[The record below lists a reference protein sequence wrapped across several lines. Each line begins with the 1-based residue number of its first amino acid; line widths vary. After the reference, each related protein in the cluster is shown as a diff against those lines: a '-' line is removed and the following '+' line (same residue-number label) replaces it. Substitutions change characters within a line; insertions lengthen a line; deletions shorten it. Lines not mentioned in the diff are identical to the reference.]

1 MLETVYAQLRF
12 AGSLLFGRPF
22 HLPSLNRLVDA
33 VLETRR
39 EFGALS
45 SEAGEVLGGPA
56 LDEASLREIQ
66 VRRFRTQVQR
76 GLRETEYYATL
87 FAQRPFDL
95 KRFTF
100 DDIHHFPIT
109 RKEVLQTNA
118 DALVRRGQRPN
129 LHTLTTGTT
138 GQPTG
143 MFFTSHEMNFYVLL
157 AALGYLINGA
167 TGEQDVVQV
176 STSARALLGNGVF
189 MGACQRIGA
198 LVYQTGII
206 QPEQALALLAARRT
220 LPGKKERASVLM
232 TYPSYLG
239 KLVESG
245 ARLGYGPHDFG
256 LERIVLGGEVVTAG
270 VKQRCRALFGEVV
283 IHEGYGITEAWPL
296 GGSLC
301 EAGHLHFD
309 PMTGLVE
316 VVDVETGEPVQPGQ
330 VGTLVLTPFAPH
342 RESMVVLRYDTGD
355 LVQSLADPCTC
366 SLRHQPA
373 VGTILGKRKY
383 AVRHAAGWTY
393 PRQVLEAVESIVE
406 LPLPARCGLRAHA
419 GGVAVEVAVPQ
430 PSDSIRRQL
439 EDQLH
444 AQGIPLSDL
453 TLVSDPALLRQP
465 LLWRGDLHEGSFAAA
480 PEPEPGR
487 DGRALLS
494 LDKLALA

>member
-39 EFGALS
+39 EFGVLS
-45 SEAGEVLGGPA
+45 SEAGEVIAGPT

-66 VRRFRTQVQR
+66 ARRFRTQLQR
-76 GLRETEYYATL
+76 GVRETEYYTSL
-87 FAQRPFDL
+87 FTQRPIDL

-100 DDIHHFPIT
+100 DDIHRIPIT
-109 RKEVLQTNA
+109 GKDVLQTNA
-118 DALVRRGQRPN
+118 DALVRCGQRPS
-129 LHTLTTGTT
+129 LQTLTTGTT

-143 MFFTSHEMNFYVLL
+143 MFFTAHEMNFYVLL
-157 AALGYLINGA
+157 AALGFLINGA
-167 TGEQDVVQV
+167 IGEQDVVQV

-206 QPEQALALLAARRT
+206 EPEQALGLLAARRT
-220 LPGKKERASVLM
+220 LPGKKGCASVLM

-245 ARLGYGPHDFG
+245 RRLGYGPQDFG
-256 LERIVLGGEVVTAG
+256 LERIILGGEVVTAG
-270 VKQRCRALFGEVV
+270 VKQRCKSLFGEVV

-316 VVDVETGEPVQPGQ
+316 VVNVETGEPVQPGQ

-342 RESMVVLRYDTGD
+342 RESMVILRYDTGD
-355 LVQSLADPCTC
+355 LVQALAGPCTC

-373 VGTILGKRKY
+373 VGPILGKRKY

-406 LPLPARCGLRAHA
+406 LPLPARCGSRAHA

-430 PSDSIRRQL
+430 PSDAIHHQL
-439 EDQLH
+439 EEQLH
-444 AQGIPLSDL
+444 AHGVPLSYL
-453 TLVSDPALLRQP
+453 TLVSDPALLSQP
-465 LLWRGDLHEGSFAAA
+465 LLWRGDLHEGSFATAPA
-480 PEPEPGR
+480 PEPAMK
-487 DGRALLS
+487 DVALLP
-494 LDKLALA
+494 LDKLALT